1 MSTADKFYET
11 SEKILE
17 LCIHAKTPWD
27 TLNFEKILKCNDP

>member
-17 LCIHAKTPWD
+17 LNIDAKTLRD
-27 TLNFEKILKCNDP
+27 TLNFEKILKFNDP